1 MSTAATGAARPAP
14 VPGAR
19 PRSLKDMLA
28 VNFGNA
34 LEWNDWNVYTCL
46 LYTSPS
52 PRD

>member
-14 VPGAR
+14 VPGAC

-34 LEWNDWNVYTCL
+34 LEWYDWNL
-46 LYTSPS
+46 SLIPI
-52 PRD
+52 